1 MKTFRSVFVLLFF
14 VACHKPCVPNHY
26 TFSIESVLFTP
37 NKDSIRIGDT
47 VFLESVT
54 PTKMMDNANGRTVDY
69 SGANNFGSTLGIGE
83 IIGINN
89 IKDAV
94 DSFSFKAIKGS
105 IYSDPK
111 LSPTRVKQIK
121 YLEENG
127 YYRLSIAIIALKRGV
142 YIISTSDMP
151 DVVRK
156 CDRSTIAMKISNNA
170 DQHLHYLKDIY
181 YGSTQIDPLDST
193 HAYCFK
199 VY

>member
-1 MKTFRSVFVLLFF
+1 MKTFCSVFILLFF

-26 TFSIESVLFTP
+26 TFSIDSVLFTP
-37 NKDSIRIGDT
+37 AEDSIRIGDT
-47 VFLESVT
+47 VFFESAT
-54 PTKMMDNANGRTVDY
+54 PTKMMDNSNGRTIDY
-69 SGANNFGSTLGIGE
+69 SGVNNFGSILGIGE

-94 DSFSFKAIKGS
+94 DSFSFKPIKGS
-105 IYSDPK
+105 IYSDSK
-111 LSPTRVKQIK
+111 FSPTRVKQIK
-121 YLEENG
+121 YIEENG

-156 CDRSTIAMKISNNA
+156 CDRSIITMKINNNT

-181 YGSTQIDPLDST
+181 YGSAQMNSLDST